1 MKYDI
6 SNTSFSKKKFV
17 FSILENTDEFKI
29 NNSNKTALIQYIFNR
44 FLSGL
49 ILINVTAMVFQTVEF
64 FNQYKYYFNILENF
78 SLIIFSIEYIARLW
92 TYKLHKTYHNIIQF
106 LISPMMIFDA
116 LVILPHIIN
125 IFLPN
130 ILDLRILR
138 IVRVF
143 RIFRLYKYSH
153 TINKII
159 DITLRHK
166 QVLLSAF
173 SFIMMGVITSA
184 TLMYFAEK
192 NAQPETFSSIP
203 QSIYWAVIT
212 ISTVGYGDFSP
223 VTDLGKIIAIFT
235 TILGVAIYALP
246 TSILGAA
253 FYAELM
259 SKESYLINS
268 LKQENQHLK
277 YLLNNSKRE
286 LQTLRN
292 IIKKEREKNREKNQK
307 NQSQKK
313 IKITEK
319 FLNLFK

>member
-1 MKYDI
+1 
-6 SNTSFSKKKFV
+6 
-17 FSILENTDEFKI
+17 
-29 NNSNKTALIQYIFNR
+29 
-44 FLSGL
+44 
-49 ILINVTAMVFQTVEF
+49 MVFQTVEF

-78 SLIIFSIEYIARLW
+78 SLIIFFIEYIARLW